1 MINSKNKGKRGEL
14 EVAALLRGFG
24 YDARRGQQFSGG
36 GDSPDVVHSIKGL
49 HIEVKYTEAFN
60 AYKAMEQ
67 AEKDCKK
74 GDIPLVFYR
83 KKRKRWMVLVDAE
96 AFMELILEKTEQ
108 NLGKNRN

>member
-24 YDARRGQQFSGG
+24 YEARRGQQFSGSP
-36 GDSPDVVHSIKGL
+36 DSPDVVHSVEGF

-67 AEKDCKK
+67 AEDDC
-74 GDIPLVFYR
+74 GEEDTPIVFYR
-83 KKRKRWMVLVDAE
+83 KKRKRWMVLIDAE
-96 AFMELILEKTEQ
+96 AFMKLV
-108 NLGKNRN
+108 KNALA